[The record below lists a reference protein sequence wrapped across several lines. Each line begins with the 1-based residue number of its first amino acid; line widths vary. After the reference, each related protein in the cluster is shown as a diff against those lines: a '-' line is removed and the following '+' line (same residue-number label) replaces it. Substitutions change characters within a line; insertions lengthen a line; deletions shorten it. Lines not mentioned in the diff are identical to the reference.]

1 MYSSVYRTKKVMK
14 KGHHNQ
20 IMYRISA
27 SAVIEAENQKIMK
40 LVSDKRV
47 DGDFE
52 MENIMSSSIFPSN
65 INDGSESKQSISII
79 WSPFIEL
86 LF

>member
-1 MYSSVYRTKKVMK
+1 MYSSVYLTKKVMK

-40 LVSDKRV
+40 LISDKRV

-65 INDGSESKQSISII
+65 INTGSESKQSISII